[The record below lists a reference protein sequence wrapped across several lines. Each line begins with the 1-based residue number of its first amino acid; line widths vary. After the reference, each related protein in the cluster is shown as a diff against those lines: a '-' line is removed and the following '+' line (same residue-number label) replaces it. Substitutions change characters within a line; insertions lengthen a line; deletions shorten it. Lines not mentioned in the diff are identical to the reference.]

1 MTSRGL
7 VAALALTTALGVM
20 SCSDAEQPAG
30 RRDTSAGST
39 TGGGSAT
46 RATTGTTAPPSST
59 PSSVPSS
66 APSRATALVPPQRA
80 STAGDLLRRLV
91 AAEELARDGTA
102 PERDR
107 AQAAFDTQVLYRQLA
122 RRPAWHD
129 AVLAGAGRHRTTV
142 RDHLEA
148 RAALRSVLTT
158 LSTVLPAWRVA
169 EPLPAPDLLR
179 LYRKGQRR
187 HGVPWEV
194 LAAVNLVETLFGRIH
209 GLSTAGARGPMQ
221 FIPSTWAAYGEGDID
236 DPHDSIMAAARYLA
250 ASGGDTAAGLDRA
263 LHAYNNHDG
272 YVRGVRAYAR
282 ILHRDPEALAAL
294 HRWQVLFLS
303 ARGDVWL
310 PVGYL
315 ERRPLPLRTYLR
327 RHPERLLGTD
337 TG

>member
-30 RRDTSAGST
+30 RQGTSTEPTASGSAATSGNPST
-39 TGGGSAT
+39 TGTT
-46 RATTGTTAPPSST
+46 RTTAPPSST
-59 PSSVPSS
+59 PTSG
-66 APSRATALVPPQRA
+66 ATALVPPQRA

-129 AVLAGAGRHRTTV
+129 AVLAGAGRHRATV